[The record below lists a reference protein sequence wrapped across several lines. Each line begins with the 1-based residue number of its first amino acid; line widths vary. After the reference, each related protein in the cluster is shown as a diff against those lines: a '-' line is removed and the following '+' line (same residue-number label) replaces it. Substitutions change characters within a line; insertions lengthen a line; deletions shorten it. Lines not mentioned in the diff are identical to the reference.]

1 MKEVIIGMKNGK
13 MAAAFMQ
20 DGELLEYIIEKD
32 TDVFVGN
39 IYRARITDALNNM
52 NTVFA
57 DIGQGNIVYL
67 QTERARYKPG
77 NSIIL
82 QIKKEPFSA
91 KNAAATDL
99 ISLTGRYSVLFFNSG
114 HVGVSRKIS
123 DEDEAKRLLGIA
135 KRNKPENMGVII
147 RTVAVGIAEK
157 VIVREIKKLAEKL
170 YKIVEKGSMDGGPEA
185 LYVDKFFPDKILRDK
200 IDSNINSIVIEGIEL
215 YDVFYNYLKENE
227 RPEITKLKLHTGEHS
242 VFTVYDVNAKLIK
255 ALSRRVWLP
264 CGGFVV
270 FDKTE
275 AMTVIDVNTG
285 KYAGS
290 RELASSILKVNKEAA
305 TEIAKQI
312 RLRDIG
318 GIIIIDFIDMKD
330 EDSKKELL
338 LHLEKEVKK
347 DKAKT
352 VVLGLTK
359 LGLVEMTRKRTGEG
373 LYEVLEK
380 AGFIE

>member
-1 MKEVIIGMKNGK
+1 M
-13 MAAAFMQ
+13 F
-20 DGELLEYIIEKD
+20 YI
-32 TDVFVGN
+32 T
-39 IYRARITDALNNM
+39 
-52 NTVFA
+52 
-57 DIGQGNIVYL
+57 
-67 QTERARYKPG
+67 
-77 NSIIL
+77 
-82 QIKKEPFSA
+82 
-91 KNAAATDL
+91 
-99 ISLTGRYSVLFFNSG
+99 
-114 HVGVSRKIS
+114 
-123 DEDEAKRLLGIA
+123 
-135 KRNKPENMGVII
+135 
-147 RTVAVGIAEK
+147 
-157 VIVREIKKLAEKL
+157 
-170 YKIVEKGSMDGGPEA
+170 
-185 LYVDKFFPDKILRDK
+185 
-200 IDSNINSIVIEGIEL
+200 
-215 YDVFYNYLKENE
+215 KENE

-242 VFTVYDVNAKLIK
+242 VLRIDVNAKLIK

-352 VVLGLTK
+352 VVWD
-359 LGLVEMTRKRTGEG
+359 
-373 LYEVLEK
+373 
-380 AGFIE
+380 